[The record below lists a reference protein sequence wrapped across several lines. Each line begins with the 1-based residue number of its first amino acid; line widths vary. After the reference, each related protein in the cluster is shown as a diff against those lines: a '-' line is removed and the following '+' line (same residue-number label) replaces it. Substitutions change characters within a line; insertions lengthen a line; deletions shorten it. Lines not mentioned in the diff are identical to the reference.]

1 MSANDVI
8 FCRDSSSSNS
18 IWFSH
23 RISFV
28 CFYFHSV
35 TSKLCFLR
43 KNLLRLWEDLFPAP
57 YPNTPI
63 SLFVRSFVRSFLC
76 VRFVVNSVCHTRRH
90 GGWGHQLRV
99 REPLKLRF
107 KKCYAGRNDNK
118 TAGQDNKQTRDQI
131 SVLSLWFTGR
141 RSLSIGR
148 QWQEA
153 NDEKPNGK
161 FHVVY
166 FHFSPFFYSCPRI
179 DDGFFM
185 FLISSCQ

>member
-43 KNLLRLWEDLFPAP
+43 KNLLRLWGDLFPAP

-63 SLFVRSFVRSFLC
+63 SSFVRSFLC
-76 VRFVVNSVCHTRRH
+76 VRFVVDSVCHTRRPPTSS
-90 GGWGHQLRV
+90 Q
-99 REPLKLRF
+99 RETLKLRF
-107 KKCYAGRNDNK
+107 KKCCAGRNDNK

-179 DDGFFM
+179 DDG
-185 FLISSCQ
+185 L